1 MLDMLEKGSSMM
13 FYLSPYEN
21 PFYFIIL
28 GITLIPLVIQLLRG
42 KRMMWYQ
49 NVLTVFFLWMS
60 FGGPSLRQGIALLI
74 YIAWQTFLVWW
85 YFGHRQRKNSN
96 IGFYSAVI
104 LAILPLFLVKVIPF
118 ILERNFMIDAVSANP
133 DLKTIPTFIGF
144 LGISYLTFKAVQMI
158 MEIRDGLIKEYH
170 VGRYLQF
177 LIFFPTISSG
187 PIDRYRRFEKDLL
200 NPPDRDKYVSLLA
213 NGIQMFFM
221 GFLYKFIIGYIL
233 GVQLLPH
240 VKNFAL
246 EQGGLSLGLLGT
258 MYVYSL
264 YLFFDFAGYSLFAVG
279 ASNIMGYE
287 TPINF
292 NKPFLSHNIKEFWN
306 RWHMSLS
313 FWFRDYVY
321 MRLMFTLI
329 KKKVFKS
336 RIVASNVGYFALF
349 LLMGAW
355 HGLTWYYLV
364 YGLYHATLICLTDVW
379 LRYKKKNKDKI
390 PSNRF
395 THGLAVVGTF
405 HAVALSFLI
414 FSGFLDTLIKARFG

>member
-1 MLDMLEKGSSMM
+1 MLAGLSKLSSLMV
-13 FYLSPYEN
+13 YLSPYEN
-21 PFYFIIL
+21 PFYFVIL
-28 GITLIPLVIQLLRG
+28 SVALLPLIIQLLRG

-49 NVLTVFFLWMS
+49 NVLTLFFLWMS
-60 FGGPSLRQGIALLI
+60 FGGPSLHQGIALLM
-74 YIAWQTFLVWW
+74 YVAWQTLLVWL
-85 YFGHRQRKNSN
+85 YFKHRQTKNNSKV
-96 IGFYSAVI
+96 FYLAVV
-104 LAILPLFLVKVIPF
+104 LAIIPLFLVKVIPF
-118 ILERNFMIDAVSANP
+118 ILEQQAFRTMAEATPI
-133 DLKTIPTFIGF
+133 LKVMPTLIGF

-177 LIFFPTISSG
+177 LLFFPTISSG

-200 NPPDRDKYVSLLA
+200 HPPEKEKYLELVS

-221 GFLYKFIIGYIL
+221 GFLYKFIIGYIF
-233 GVQLLPH
+233 GSQLLPR
-240 VKNFAL
+240 VQDFAIQ
-246 EQGGLSLGLLGT
+246 QGGLSLGLLGT
-258 MYVYSL
+258 MYVYTF

-279 ASNIMGYE
+279 TSNLLGYE
-287 TPINF
+287 TPVNF

-336 RIVASNVGYFALF
+336 RITASNVGYFALF
-349 LLMGAW
+349 ILMGVW

-364 YGLYHATLICLTDVW
+364 YGLYHAALICLTDVW
-379 LRYKKKNKDKI
+379 LRYKKKHKSQL
-390 PSNRF
+390 PSNKF
-395 THGLAVVGTF
+395 TQGLSIFLTF

-414 FSGFLDTLIKARFG
+414 FSGFLDTLMKVPLR